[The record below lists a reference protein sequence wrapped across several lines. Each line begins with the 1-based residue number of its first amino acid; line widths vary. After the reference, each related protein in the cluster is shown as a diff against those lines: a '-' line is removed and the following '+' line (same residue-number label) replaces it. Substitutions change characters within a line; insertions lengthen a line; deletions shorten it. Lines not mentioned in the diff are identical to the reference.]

1 MTLTRRLKL
10 VKPGIE
16 ANNSLSDCRFGVELR
31 GWTAD
36 EGAAASVVAGPET
49 GLLPDVVT
57 VTETGE
63 LPDVP
68 DDAVPLLLTTV
79 SPAADKMSVTQ
90 HILLTVH
97 S

>member
-1 MTLTRRLKL
+1 

-16 ANNSLSDCRFGVELR
+16 ASKSLSDCRFGVEL
-31 GWTAD
+31 GAGAVD
-36 EGAAASVVAGPET
+36 EGAAESVVAGPET

-68 DDAVPLLLTTV
+68 DDGVPLLLTTV
-79 SPAADKMSVTQ
+79 SPAQ
-90 HILLTVH
+90 I
-97 S
+97 